1 LNITN
6 VAKYANKPAQKAIMK
21 YPIITGRVIFKTD
34 NLNKPEKLKFFKK
47 LVQLLYVSCQFKSII
62 AEPILIDKRKV
73 KTLNQVLVSRLPNR
87 ALIRFTRKRKARNS
101 AAIGPVPG
109 RIPRNTPRPNPRAI
123 FCGVSL
129 ILKSFI

>member
-1 LNITN
+1 MNIITI
-6 VAKYANKPAQKAIMK
+6 AKYANKPAQEAIMK

-47 LVQLLYVSCQFKSII
+47 LVQLLYVSRQFKPII
-62 AEPILIDKRKV
+62 AEPSLIDKRKV
-73 KTLNQVLVSRLPNR
+73 KTLNHVFVSRLPNR
-87 ALIRFTRKRKARNS
+87 ALIRFTLRRTARNN

-109 RIPRNTPRPNPRAI
+109 SIPRNTPRPNPWAI
-123 FCGVSL
+123 FWGESL